1 MEYELKKIDLKNDDI
16 LVIRFDIDE
25 IEGIEELNSIAKKFD
40 EFLPNNRIICI
51 PSYLDL
57 TSISTEKINNQE
69 DFDWITW

>member
-57 TSISTEKINNQE
+57 TSISIENINNQE
-69 DFDWITW
+69 KFDYITW